1 MNGCTAWLSLGGLL
15 SAVEAS
21 PLAGTG
27 RTFAGPLSRGHRGEL
42 LQGRLGPEE
51 GAALWAVILIAL
63 GTAGVPREGLF
74 P

>member
-1 MNGCTAWLSLGGLL
+1 MNGCTAWLSLGGLP
-15 SAVEAS
+15 SAVEES
-21 PLAGTG
+21 SLAGTG
-27 RTFAGPLSRGHRGEL
+27 RTFAGPLSRGHGGEL

-51 GAALWAVILIAL
+51 GAVLWTTIPIAL